1 MEAADRSI
9 AEAAAGAGP
18 APGAAGAAEP
28 LRVDVGAPSL
38 PETTPVRR
46 TIGNALG
53 MPGYPDT
60 PIECKI
66 TSRAPA
72 APAALPVG
80 VFGGQRGGGVRQ
92 EDEPLVERSV
102 TEGETAWDGL
112 RTALNRMAP
121 TDPARVLE
129 IKNEILRR
137 LVNEDIDARTGPDGQ
152 SVLAKYIQALDITP
166 EIINFRAEGGTTV
179 LMHAAVNG
187 RWKSI
192 QILASPQLR
201 TDPNIQNNAGET
213 ALMWAAAYN
222 EMSAIREL
230 KKFRNDQ
237 NDPRRPI
244 ALNYNVVDNLG
255 WNALMVAAWCGH
267 EIIVQQ
273 LAEYTDINHVAS
285 DGRNAAKLAMDP
297 VSPARIRGVS
307 NKVIEMLGR
316 RGHPQRGGR
325 NRTPRRSKTNSKKR
339 GTR

>member
-1 MEAADRSI
+1 
-9 AEAAAGAGP
+9 
-18 APGAAGAAEP
+18 
-28 LRVDVGAPSL
+28 
-38 PETTPVRR
+38 
-46 TIGNALG
+46 
-53 MPGYPDT
+53 
-60 PIECKI
+60 
-66 TSRAPA
+66 
-72 APAALPVG
+72 
-80 VFGGQRGGGVRQ
+80 
-92 EDEPLVERSV
+92 
-102 TEGETAWDGL
+102 
-112 RTALNRMAP
+112 MAP

-166 EIINFRAEGGTTV
+166 EIINFRAEGGTTA
-179 LMHAAVNG
+179 LMYAAVNG

-192 QILASPQLR
+192 QILASPTLR

-222 EMSAIREL
+222 EISAVREL

-255 WNALMVAAWCGH
+255 WNAMMVAAWCGH
-267 EIIVQQ
+267 ELIVQQ
-273 LAEYTDINHVAS
+273 LADYTDVNHVSA
-285 DGRNAAKLAMDP
+285 DGRNAAKLTSDP
-297 VSPARIRGVS
+297 VSPARIRGAS
-307 NKVIEMLGR
+307 NKVLAMLGKWR
-316 RGHPQRGGR
+316 HPQQGGR

>member
-1 MEAADRSI
+1 VLTKGFTINVCMIQIETFLNWVKTM
-9 AEAAAGAGP
+9 AAAGAGEP
-18 APGAAGAAEP
+18 IAYPTIGDYLAP
-28 LRVDVGAPSL
+28 DVPYVRSGV
-38 PETTPVRR
+38 PVRR
-46 TIGNALG
+46 
-53 MPGYPDT
+53 
-60 PIECKI
+60 
-66 TSRAPA
+66 
-72 APAALPVG
+72 
-80 VFGGQRGGGVRQ
+80 GGQRGGGVRQ
-92 EDEPLVERSV
+92 EDEALVERSV
-102 TEGETAWDGL
+102 TEGESAWDGL

-137 LVNEDIDARTGPDGQ
+137 LVNEDIDTRTGPDGQ

-166 EIINFRAEGGTTV
+166 EIINFRAEGGTTA
-179 LMHAAVNG
+179 LMYAAVNG

-192 QILASPQLR
+192 QILASPTLR

-222 EMSAIREL
+222 EISAVREL

-255 WNALMVAAWCGH
+255 WNAMMVAAWCGH
-267 EIIVQQ
+267 ELIVQQ
-273 LAEYTDINHVAS
+273 LADYTDVNHVSA
-285 DGRNAAKLAMDP
+285 DGRNAAKLTSDP
-297 VSPARIRGVS
+297 VSPARIRGAS
-307 NKVIEMLGR
+307 NKVLAMLGKWR
-316 RGHPQRGGR
+316 HPQQGGR